1 MAIREIAKR
10 DTRFTEPDLDQEI
23 VVESEP
29 AVGRAR
35 TIERLTALWQRR
47 NFLARCAALG
57 LALSL
62 IVAFLI
68 PPRFTSTTRLMPP
81 DQAGGGLASMLA
93 TLGKGGSG
101 SGSGADLGV
110 LGGELFGLRT
120 TSDLFVGV
128 LQSRTAQDDL
138 IKKFDL
144 RKVYGVRRM
153 EDARKKLANRTDVT
167 SERKSGIITLKVSD
181 RSAERAAA
189 LAKEYV
195 AGLDRIV
202 VTLNTSSAHK
212 ERVFLEQ
219 RLAEV
224 QQDLEKSEKNFS
236 EFASKHSTID
246 IKEQGKAM
254 IGAAADLEG
263 QLIATETELQGL
275 RQIYTENNVRVR
287 SLQAR
292 VNELQ
297 KQLKSLGG
305 KDESSESAASLQAED
320 LYPSIRKLPILGVT
334 YADLFRQGKVEEAI
348 FETLTR
354 EYEMAKVEEAREV
367 PSVKVLDEGDV
378 PETKSFPPRMLLVGL
393 GVFLFVAGG
402 CLWTLVTVR
411 WQKIDSK
418 NPGKLLAQDVF
429 QALRNAPGI
438 SRIHDFHSNGSGS
451 GFRSEVQR
459 SPHEDTPEEPRHTG
473 T

>member
-23 VVESEP
+23 IVESDP
-29 AVGRAR
+29 TVGHAR
-35 TIERLTALWQRR
+35 TIERLTTLWQQR

-57 LALSL
+57 LVLSV
-62 IVAFLI
+62 IAAFLL
-68 PPRFTSTTRLMPP
+68 PVRFTSTTRLMPP
-81 DQAGGGLASMLA
+81 DQAGGLASMLA
-93 TLGKGGSG
+93 TLGKGGSV
-101 SGSGADLGV
+101 SGSGPDLVV

-128 LQSRTAQDDL
+128 LQSRTIEDDL
-138 IKKFDL
+138 INKFDL
-144 RKVYGVRRM
+144 RRVYGVRRM

-167 SERKSGIITLKVSD
+167 SERKSGIITVKVSD
-181 RSAERAAA
+181 RSSKRAAA

-263 QLIATETELQGL
+263 QLIATQTELQGL

-297 KQLKSLGG
+297 KQLNNLGG
-305 KDESSESAASLQAED
+305 KDESSTNAASLESED
-320 LYPSIRKLPILGVT
+320 LYPSIRRLPILGVT

-348 FETLTR
+348 FEALTR
-354 EYEMAKVEEAREV
+354 EYEMAKVEEAREI

-402 CLWTLVTVR
+402 CLWTLVNDR
-411 WQKIDSK
+411 WQEIDPQH
-418 NPGKLLAQDVF
+418 PGKLLAKEISHTMLAKGTQIANTVSQYVWRKEDGSTNGRKG
-429 QALRNAPGI
+429 LTAPKPVT
-438 SRIHDFHSNGSGS
+438 SANR
-451 GFRSEVQR
+451 E
-459 SPHEDTPEEPRHTG
+459 
-473 T
+473 